1 MFKSM
6 TFYYMTFFQCF
17 IIILQLTQMTSFF
30 RSDIVGLDDVK
41 NKLKESIIYPALRPE
56 VYKTFGVDPAKVSFT
71 GDTANRFYSGIL
83 LLIRGYATFSGM

>member
-1 MFKSM
+1 M

-56 VYKTFGVDPAKVSFT
+56 VYKTFGVDPAKVS
-71 GDTANRFYSGIL
+71 L
-83 LLIRGYATFSGM
+83 GMKIIYIYVAFKLQVLK